1 VQNPDLAVAVVS
13 HVGTYD
19 MVRVELD
26 PNGTFNIPE
35 FGTVKDK
42 DQFAALYAYSPYH
55 NVEDGQAYPPILLPT
70 GANNSRAKPGSLV
83 RARQAELGDCY
94 QLMRL
99 NASR

>member
-55 NVEDGQAYPPILLPT
+55 NVEDGQAYPPRVAGSSPAGGAGRLLS
-70 GANNSRAKPGSLV
+70 ADE
-83 RARQAELGDCY
+83 AE
-94 QLMRL
+94 R
-99 NASR
+99 